1 MQLYFDNLKDS
12 NKVKNETI
20 RSYLSAL
27 NWYITNIKKSSEI
40 SIEIGRKEN
49 IYLTMVKVDEFKQM
63 VATA

>member
-49 IYLTMVKVDEFKQM
+49 IYLTMVKVDEFKKM